1 MKSIYT
7 LSGIH
12 IQELHKLYQNEWWTK
27 DRTMDETT
35 SCVKGSQICLGLV
48 DEHNTLQGFA
58 RVLTDYT
65 FKALIFDLI
74 VADSSRNKGLGNQL
88 MSLIKNH
95 PDLQNVKHF
104 ELYCL
109 PDMFDFY
116 EKHGFTSDVGDI
128 KLMRYVSA

>member
-1 MKSIYT
+1 
-7 LSGIH
+7 
-12 IQELHKLYQNEWWTK
+12 
-27 DRTMDETT
+27 MDETT

-74 VADSSRNKGLGNQL
+74 VADTYRNKGLGNQL

-95 PDLQNVKHF
+95 PDLRNVKHF

-128 KLMRYVSA
+128 KLLRHNND